1 MDDCRQ
7 CAKPFVQCL
16 LGTATVAMAGYA
28 SVFTWNYNRDLDAY
42 DTRHAASISFR
53 AVDGGCSRVLR
64 ASWVTNDCYSCSAN
78 CGTPNCYC
86 EVNRIYNVSIIR
98 TSTPE
103 LLTGYAY
110 VSEVLTG
117 SRQGG
122 PDRSCT
128 ADVVPPPSLSTSEQ
142 VPCWYSNDPQGAT
155 SLGCGSPQCMKL
167 LDPNNLVG
175 TAVRSRPT
183 ELGTCALTPWCSDV
197 PCVRCACG
205 QPDDQR
211 WLFVSIAAGLLLAS
225 FFVVGPCCCPGVFER
240 LGIMT
245 CLLQQ
250 ESKMDV

>member
-28 SVFTWNYNRDLDAY
+28 SVFTWSYNRDLDAY

-175 TAVRSRPT
+175 TA
-183 ELGTCALTPWCSDV
+183 
-197 PCVRCACG
+197 
-205 QPDDQR
+205 PDDQR

-225 FFVVGPCCCPGVFER
+225 FFVVGPCCSPGVFER